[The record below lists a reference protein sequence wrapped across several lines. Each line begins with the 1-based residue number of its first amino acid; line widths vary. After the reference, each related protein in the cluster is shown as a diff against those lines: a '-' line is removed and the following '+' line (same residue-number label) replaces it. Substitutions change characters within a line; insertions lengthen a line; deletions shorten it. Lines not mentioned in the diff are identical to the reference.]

1 MKNGSSSKLEIIQ
14 SELQQ
19 EILRK
24 VWKVG
29 DKLPTEAELAVK
41 YKCSVGT
48 VNKAVSLLVHKGLIE
63 RKTRMGTRVLSNTIV
78 GTGIKLDAY
87 AFICPSDQHEGVWRA
102 MKGFQSAAQAKKR
115 RMLMLTSGSDYQK
128 EVEIIGRLTE
138 FDVQGAVLY
147 PVVPSFNELVHFSD
161 ILQTS
166 KLPVVLVGVG
176 LPGQGISGVSIDG
189 FHAGYTMTRHLLDKG
204 LKRLGFLAYR
214 SWAVSI
220 RDRYQGYKWALSEAG
235 IPLDENLV
243 LLSPSMHLDFDNP
256 LKESI
261 DLSTQYLAQTRDLGL
276 QGVVAASDFMARGL
290 INVALEKGLRIPED
304 FAVTGI
310 DDYSLA
316 SEGPVKLTTYHVP
329 YEEMGRI
336 SFEMLESLLETNP
349 AAPSEKHVRGELVVR
364 DSA

>member
-1 MKNGSSSKLEIIQ
+1 MKHGSSSKLEIIQ

-102 MKGFQSAAQAKKR
+102 MKGFQAAAQTKKR

-147 PVVPSFNELVHFSD
+147 PVVPSFNELVHFSE

-166 KLPVVLVGVG
+166 KFPVVLVGVG
-176 LPGQGISGVSIDG
+176 LPGQGISSVSIDG
-189 FHAGYTMTRHLLDKG
+189 FHAGYTMTKHLIDKG
-204 LKRLGFLAYR
+204 LKRIGFAAYR
-214 SWAVSI
+214 SWSVSI
-220 RDRYQGYKWALSEAG
+220 RDRHQGYKWALSEG
-235 IPLDENLV
+235 GLPYDEQLV

-256 LKESI
+256 LNEAI
-261 DLSTQYLAQTRDLGL
+261 ELSNQYLAQTKGLGL
-276 QGVVAASDFMARGL
+276 EGLVTASDFLARGF
-290 INVALEKGLRIPED
+290 ITVAMEKGLRIPAD
-304 FAVTGI
+304 LSVTGI
-310 DDYSLA
+310 DDYA
-316 SEGPVKLTTYHVP
+316 VANEGPVKLTTYHVP
-329 YEEMGRI
+329 YEEMGQL
-336 SFEMLESLLETNP
+336 SFEMLESLLESNAATP
-349 AAPSEKHVRGELVVR
+349 AEKHVRGELVIR
-364 DSA
+364 ESA